1 MTEIESNPETLNGE
15 YWAGE
20 MGTKWLANPATRFSY
35 ILCLA
40 TNSDGT
46 LTFCQPFLSF
56 VSDT

>member
-1 MTEIESNPETLNGE
+1 MTEIESSPETLKGE
-15 YWAGE
+15 DWAGE
-20 MGTKWLANPATRFSY
+20 MGAKWLANLATLFSY

-46 LTFCQPFLSF
+46 LTFCQPFVSF